1 MAHLQISQ
9 VIPVPRMEVFAYLAD
24 PKNLPFLLSPTV
36 DVQVLTPETQMRRGN
51 EFHFKM
57 TRFGLTQS
65 VRFHVE
71 DVLPGTR
78 LVYRQSEGLFRSW
91 VHAMKFEEHGKDS
104 TRVVD
109 LVDYELPFGI
119 LGFLSDDLLLKR
131 DLTRL
136 LENRLT
142 KAKEHFQ
149 EI

>member
-9 VIPVPRMEVFAYLAD
+9 VIPVPRMEAFNYLTD

-36 DVQVLTPETQMRRGN
+36 DVEVLTPATQMRRGN
-51 EFHFKM
+51 EFHFMM

-65 VRFHVE
+65 VRFHIE

-91 VHAMKFEEHGKDS
+91 MHSIKFEEHGKDG

-109 LVDYELPFGI
+109 LVDYELPLGI
-119 LGFLSDDLLLKR
+119 LGFLTDDLVIKS
-131 DLTRL
+131 DMAKL
-136 LENRLT
+136 LERRLI
-142 KAKEHFQ
+142 KAREHFQ
-149 EI
+149 ES